1 MFEKL
6 ARITNWHLRRFLLDG
21 SRRARAFRNWYRE
34 STCANESEVRGLRL
48 LRKWLSAEQL
58 AQFETYNYFDVT
70 GCYSGKRYRL
80 RYGTGM
86 NIYELDHAG
95 RPRAGWCFVP
105 KDGLVPGDVVL
116 AQKIALETD
125 EMAAMAVAK
134 HFVPGR
140 LGTVV

>member
-6 ARITNWHLRRFLLDG
+6 ARITNSHLQRLLLDA
-21 SRRARAFRNWYRE
+21 SRRARGFRNWYWE

-48 LRKWLSAEQL
+48 LKEWLSPEQL
-58 AQFETYNYFDVT
+58 AQFETHKYFDVT
-70 GCYSGKRYRL
+70 GCHSGKRYRL

-86 NIYELDHAG
+86 NVCELDHAG
-95 RPRAGWCFVP
+95 RPLAGWCFVP

-125 EMAAMAVAK
+125 ELAAMAVAK
-134 HFVPGR
+134 HFVVRRP
-140 LGTVV
+140 GTVA